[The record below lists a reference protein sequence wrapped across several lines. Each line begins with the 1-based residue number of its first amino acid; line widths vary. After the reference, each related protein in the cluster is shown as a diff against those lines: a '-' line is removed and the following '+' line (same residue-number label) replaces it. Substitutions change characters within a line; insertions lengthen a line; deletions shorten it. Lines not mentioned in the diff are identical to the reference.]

1 MADMPSPAS
10 YGPDYTPQM
19 AAAIASCTASIS
31 RLDARIS
38 VSSAASA
45 WNRRATWSG
54 YARALQL
61 QSAEVDEI
69 DVFSWGCGLQI
80 PGRPLRSTTLD
91 LFDRFDAWA
100 AALADPDPLAWRDTL
115 PTAVGCQSLGHC

>member
-80 PGRPLRSTTLD
+80 PGRPMLWTDKEHCIRHPTTDRRSTRLKS
-91 LFDRFDAWA
+91 R
-100 AALADPDPLAWRDTL
+100 
-115 PTAVGCQSLGHC
+115 H

>member
-1 MADMPSPAS
+1 MRISDWSSDVCSSDLNFAFSSLLGMADMPSPAS

-69 DVFSWGCGLQI
+69 
-80 PGRPLRSTTLD
+80 RSEERRVGKECVSTC
-91 LFDRFDAWA
+91 RSRWS
-100 AALADPDPLAWRDTL
+100 PD
-115 PTAVGCQSLGHC
+115 H